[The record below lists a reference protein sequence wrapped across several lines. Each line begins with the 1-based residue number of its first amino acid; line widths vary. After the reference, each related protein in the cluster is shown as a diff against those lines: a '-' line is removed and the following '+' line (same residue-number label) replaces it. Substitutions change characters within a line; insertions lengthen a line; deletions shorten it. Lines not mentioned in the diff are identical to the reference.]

1 MRVVQSL
8 NQGLAHHTGASR
20 AAVEARK
27 GAYLEDG
34 RNAASLLAQKRR
46 PRVHELDLGGGI
58 GAIAEFV
65 LQALDIN
72 AVKAA
77 VRQAPRHEE
86 TRQAAAALRQYQV
99 SVALRR
105 REKPFMP
112 GDAIGTIAGTDRA
125 SGVGTH
131 IGTALLFRHAHADQA
146 AALFLERDIA
156 RIVFTSQQPRHPVT
170 RQPGVAA

>member
-27 GAYLEDG
+27 GAHLEDG

-77 VRQAPRHEE
+77 IGQAPRHEE
-86 TRQAAAALRQYQV
+86 TRQAAAALREYQV
-99 SVALRR
+99 SIALRR
-105 REKPFMP
+105 REKPLMP
-112 GDAIGTIAGTDRA
+112 GDAVCTVAGTDCA
-125 SGVGTH
+125 SGIRPD
-131 IGTALLFRHAHADQA
+131 IGTTLLFRHAHADQSA
-146 AALFLERDIA
+146 TL
-156 RIVFTSQQPRHPVT
+156 
-170 RQPGVAA
+170 